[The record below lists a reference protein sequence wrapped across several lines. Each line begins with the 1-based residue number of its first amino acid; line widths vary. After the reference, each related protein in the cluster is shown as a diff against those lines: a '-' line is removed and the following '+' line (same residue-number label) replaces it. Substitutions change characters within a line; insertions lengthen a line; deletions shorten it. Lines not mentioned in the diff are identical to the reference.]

1 MANPLIL
8 SAALPLP
15 SGRDPASSPCAACSA
30 RVLSVCNA
38 LDDSGLDQLAAIVA
52 SHKIE
57 PQKTIVAEG
66 EPAEALFN
74 ITEGIVKVYKLL
86 ADGRQQITGFLFPG
100 DFIGLSSDDSYVYS
114 AEAVTAVGYCRFPRR
129 RLEKLLADFP
139 RMEHRLLGI
148 ASNELAAAQSQM
160 LLLGRKSAREKL
172 ASFLLML
179 SRQAE
184 RIGRRANPVELPMT
198 RHDIADYLGLT
209 IETVSRTFTR
219 LRKDRVIA
227 LNGADE
233 VDLLDRTVLHDIA
246 EANWRRRS
254 DGSVR
259 RSV

>member
-8 SAALPLP
+8 PAPLPLP
-15 SGRDPASSPCAACSA
+15 SGGRSVSNPCAACTA
-30 RVLSVCNA
+30 RVLGVCNA
-38 LDDSGLDQLAAIVA
+38 IDDSGLDRLAAVVTNHRVEA
-52 SHKIE
+52 
-57 PQKTIVAEG
+57 QGTFVAEG

-74 ITEGIVKVYKLL
+74 ITEGTVKVYKLL
-86 ADGRQQITGFLFPG
+86 ADGRRQITGFLFAG
-100 DFIGLSSDDSYVYS
+100 DLVGLSSDDEYVCS
-114 AEAVTAVGYCRFPRR
+114 AEAGTAVSYCRFPRR
-129 RLEKLLADFP
+129 GLERLLADFP
-139 RMEHRLLGI
+139 RMEHGLLGI

-184 RIGRRANPVELPMT
+184 RIGQAPNPVQLPMT

-219 LRKDRVIA
+219 LRKDNVIA
-227 LNGADE
+227 LHKADE
-233 VDLLDRTVLHDIA
+233 VDLLDRDALDDIA

-254 DGSVR
+254 DGAAR
-259 RSV
+259 RNL

>member
-1 MANPLIL
+1 VAKSPIL
-8 SAALPLP
+8 PAPLPLP
-15 SGRDPASSPCAACSA
+15 SGRNPASSPCAACTARILSA
-30 RVLSVCNA
+30 CDA
-38 LDDSGLDQLAAIVA
+38 IDASGLDQLAATITNHRV
-52 SHKIE
+52 E
-57 PQKTIVAEG
+57 PLKGIVAEG
-66 EPAEALFN
+66 EPAEALLN

-100 DFIGLSSDDSYVYS
+100 DFVGLSSDDCYVYS

-148 ASNELAAAQSQM
+148 ASNELAAAQDQM

-184 RIGRRANPVELPMT
+184 RIGRPGNPVELPMP

-219 LRKDRVIA
+219 LRKDKLIA
-227 LNGADE
+227 LHKADQ
-233 VDLLDRTVLHDIA
+233 VGLLDREALNDVA
-246 EANWRRRS
+246 EANWRRRH
-254 DGSVR
+254 DGTARPAV
-259 RSV
+259 